1 MSMRRIFQKRFIFSS
16 LTRTRYCQKSFF
28 WGLTLLMTVLF
39 PMDFL
44 LAQSFANDRSDIVR
58 MLNDAGRA
66 LSARNAPRFLS
77 YFDKKNIPNYF
88 QLAGHVDA
96 LTTQTYIASS
106 IRLVDWNDSN
116 DGYQGTVDW
125 MLRLTLIGTTG
136 RVQTRR
142 KVVRVAVSR
151 SAKRK
156 NRWKIKDLEPIDF
169 FRPW

>member
-1 MSMRRIFQKRFIFSS
+1 MMSMRRIFQKRFIFSS

-77 YFDKKNIPNYF
+77 YFDKKNIFPFSDWRVYVNSRPKRIISHINHNHIRNS
-88 QLAGHVDA
+88 GKR
-96 LTTQTYIASS
+96 AS
-106 IRLVDWNDSN
+106 
-116 DGYQGTVDW
+116 
-125 MLRLTLIGTTG
+125 
-136 RVQTRR
+136 
-142 KVVRVAVSR
+142 
-151 SAKRK
+151 
-156 NRWKIKDLEPIDF
+156 EP
-169 FRPW
+169 